1 MVYDMDTGSPLKDG
15 AMSDHLCSVSE
26 LSDELQQLRSRLN
39 LAEEALQR
47 SRGELARAA
56 QLAQLGGWQMKVET
70 GELLCSREA
79 LRILGLEASAE
90 QTAPVSIER
99 FLKVVHANDRQ
110 LVETSIARAIQ
121 DGETL
126 DIEHRISPGDG
137 TQRIIRQLGDIERDA
152 GGNVIR
158 LVGTL
163 QDITER
169 LESEEQMRLL
179 ARVFE
184 NTIEGIMVTDA
195 GGVIRMINSAFTAI
209 TEFSAEDV
217 IGSTPRALRS
227 GLHGPEFYDS
237 MWQALIKNGHWQGE
251 IWNRRRGGEAY
262 PEWLTITAIKDQNG
276 RATHYVGVFHDITE
290 TKRNEETIVY
300 QAYHDALTGLP
311 NRTLFNDRLTMAVA
325 HAQRKHQGL
334 AVLFL
339 DLDNF
344 KQINDS
350 LGHAVGDLLL
360 QSVARRL
367 TRWLRE
373 EDTVARIGGDEFIIL
388 LQGTSG
394 PDFAVHVAKR
404 ILASVSEPVI
414 VKGHELYVT
423 ACIGITLYPH
433 DGKDIETLVANADI
447 AMYRAKDEGRGMYK
461 LFTAEMNEQVRLR
474 LDLEGRLRKALERD
488 ELEVY
493 YQPKVDLASGE
504 IAGVEALVRWQSPE
518 QGLIMPESFISLAEE
533 TGLIVQI
540 GEWVLKTACNQAKEW
555 HEQGFNELQVSVNL
569 SPRQFQQR
577 NLVEMV
583 RATLEAS
590 GLAAKYLDLE
600 VTENVLMHSIEQAT
614 ETLRRLSELGV
625 QLSMDD
631 FGRGYSS
638 LYYLKQFRMQ
648 ALKIDRL
655 FMSDVVGDP
664 DDASIVNTIIS
675 ISRSLNLKVVA
686 EGVETREQLEFLR
699 ERNCDQMQGFL
710 FSKAVPAAD
719 LTGVLEAG
727 TRLV

>member
-1 MVYDMDTGSPLKDG
+1 
-15 AMSDHLCSVSE
+15 MSDCLRTVSE
-26 LSDELQQLRSRLN
+26 PNDELQRLRSL
-39 LAEEALQR
+39 LISAEEALRR
-47 SRGELARAA
+47 SRGELARAQ
-56 QLAQLGGWQMKVET
+56 QLAQLGGWQMEIDS

-79 LRILGLEASAE
+79 LKILGLEIPAQ
-90 QTAPVSIER
+90 QTTTVSLER
-99 FLKVVHANDRQ
+99 FLNAVHNNDRE
-110 LVETSIARAIQ
+110 LVQSSIARAIQ
-121 DGETL
+121 DGERL
-126 DIEHRISPGDG
+126 DIEHRILLSGG
-137 TQRIIRQLGDIERDA
+137 TQRIVHQLGDSEKDA
-152 GGNVIR
+152 DGTVIR
-158 LVGTL
+158 LVVTL

-184 NTIEGIMVTDA
+184 NTIEGIMVTDS
-195 GGVIRMINSAFTAI
+195 GGVIRMINSAFSAI
-209 TEFSAEDV
+209 TEYSAEDV
-217 IGSTPRALRS
+217 IGNTPRILRS
-227 GLHGPEFYDS
+227 GLHSPEFYAD
-237 MWQALIKNGHWQGE
+237 MWQELIKNGHWQGE

-262 PEWLTITAIKDQNG
+262 PEWLTITAIKDQQE
-276 RATHYVGVFHDITE
+276 RTTHYVGVFHDITE
-290 TKRNEETIVY
+290 IKRNEEKIVY

-325 HAQRKHQGL
+325 HAQRKNQGL

-344 KQINDS
+344 KQVNDS

-404 ILASVSEPVI
+404 ILASVSEPVV
-414 VKGHELYVT
+414 VKEHELYVT
-423 ACIGITLYPH
+423 ACVGITLYPH

-447 AMYRAKDEGRGMYK
+447 AMYRAKDEGRGSYK
-461 LFTAEMNEQVRLR
+461 LFTAEMNEQVMTRLTM
-474 LDLEGRLRKALERD
+474 ESKLRKALERD

-493 YQPKVDLASGE
+493 YQPKVDLASGQ
-504 IAGVEALVRWQSPE
+504 IAGVEALVRWQSRE
-518 QGLIMPESFISLAEE
+518 QGLIMPEKFIPLAEE
-533 TGLIVQI
+533 TGLIVPL
-540 GEWVLKTACNQAKEW
+540 GEWVLQTACHHAKEW
-555 HEQGFNELQVSVNL
+555 HELGFNNLQVSVNL
-569 SPRQFQQR
+569 SPRQFQQK

-583 RATLEAS
+583 RSTLEACD
-590 GLAAKYLDLE
+590 LPARYLDLE

-638 LYYLKQFRMQ
+638 LYYLKHFRMQ
-648 ALKIDRL
+648 TLKIDRL

-699 ERNCDQMQGFL
+699 ERDCDQMQGFL
-710 FSKAVPAAD
+710 FSKAIPAAA
-719 LTGVLEAG
+719 LTEVLKAG